1 MNRFVPVVYLAAI
14 TASAAC
20 ASRWPEQRLEIVP
33 GSVTGD
39 SALEGNY
46 RWTSLDGK
54 AAPVEFPANSGR
66 RLVYGTLDFRNA
78 IAARTASGGSYA
90 MRFTEQ
96 PVNDTVR
103 TTGNDGQFVL
113 RGDTVVF
120 TPAGQSATMRFRYA
134 WRPNGDLALTDNSS
148 HVWVYTRR

>member
-1 MNRFVPVVYLAAI
+1 
-14 TASAAC
+14 
-20 ASRWPEQRLEIVP
+20 
-33 GSVTGD
+33 
-39 SALEGNY
+39 
-46 RWTSLDGK
+46 
-54 AAPVEFPANSGR
+54 
-66 RLVYGTLDFRNA
+66 
-78 IAARTASGGSYA
+78 